1 MALARALPIR
11 DHAITGRKA
20 AMRFRRT
27 APSALGGLNMIATVE
42 QPRRSDT
49 TTTDFIVA
57 SLEGVNKNYGNVRAL
72 RGVDFRVPAGEV
84 VALLGPNGAGK
95 TTAVK
100 LLLGLLQ
107 PNSGRVRVFGG
118 DPTNPENRMRTGAM
132 LQVGRVPETLRVRE
146 HIDLFSSYY
155 EKPMALADVVAAAGL
170 ERLQD
175 RKFGDLS
182 GGQKQRVLFALSIC
196 GDPDMLF
203 LDEPT
208 VGLDV
213 ESRRMLWDEIRKMVE
228 RGKTVLL
235 TTHYLQEADA
245 LADRV
250 AVINQ
255 GEIVAEGTPSEIKAK
270 TAGKRIRCITSLG
283 LNTLRRIP
291 GVTDVKE
298 DREAVELHVIEAE
311 SVLRELLGLDAGL
324 SGVEVASAGL
334 EEAFLALTQDS
345 GANGNRQK

>member
-1 MALARALPIR
+1 
-11 DHAITGRKA
+11 
-20 AMRFRRT
+20 
-27 APSALGGLNMIATVE
+27 MIATLE
-42 QPRRSDT
+42 QPQRAEIANLELT
-49 TTTDFIVA
+49 VA
-57 SLEGVNKNYGNVRAL
+57 SLEGVNKNYGNIRAL
-72 RGVDFRVPAGEV
+72 RGVDFRVRAGEV

-100 LLLGLLQ
+100 LLLGLIQ
-107 PNSGRVRVFGG
+107 PNTGKVRVFGG

-155 EKPMALADVVAAAGL
+155 KRPMATADVLAAAGL
-170 ERLQD
+170 EKLGD

-182 GGQKQRVLFALSIC
+182 GGQRQRVLFALAIC
-196 GDPDMLF
+196 GDPDLLF

-213 ESRRMLWDEIRKMVE
+213 EARRMLWDEIRRMVS

-255 GEIVAEGTPSEIKAK
+255 GEIIAQGTPSEIKAK
-270 TAGKRIRCITSLG
+270 TAGKRIRCITSLSVSA
-283 LNTLRRIP
+283 LRQIP

-298 DREAVELHVIEAE
+298 DREAVELHAVAAE
-311 SVLRELLGLDAGL
+311 PIVRELLSRDAEL
-324 SGVEVASAGL
+324 SGLEVTSAGL
-334 EEAFLALTQDS
+334 EEAFIALTQDTAPEGKRS
-345 GANGNRQK
+345 N

>member
-1 MALARALPIR
+1 
-11 DHAITGRKA
+11 
-20 AMRFRRT
+20 
-27 APSALGGLNMIATVE
+27 MIATLE
-42 QPRRSDT
+42 QPQRAELPNLNAT
-49 TTTDFIVA
+49 VA
-57 SLEGVNKNYGNVRAL
+57 SLEGVNMNYGNIRAL
-72 RGVDFRVPAGEV
+72 RGVDFQVRTGEV

-107 PNSGRVRVFGG
+107 PNSGRARVFGG

-155 EKPMALADVVAAAGL
+155 QKPMPSADVLAAVGL
-170 ERLQD
+170 DKLGD

-182 GGQKQRVLFALSIC
+182 GGQRQRVLFALAIC

-213 ESRRMLWDEIRKMVE
+213 EARRMLWDEIRRMVS

-245 LADRV
+245 LADRI

-255 GEIVAEGTPSEIKAK
+255 GEIIAQGTPSEIKAK
-270 TAGKRIRCITSLG
+270 TAGKRIRCITTLSV
-283 LNTLRRIP
+283 NTLRQIP

-298 DREAVELHVIEAE
+298 DREAVELHAIEAE
-311 SVLRELLGLDAGL
+311 PIVRELLARDTGL
-324 SGVEVASAGL
+324 SGLEVTSAGL
-334 EEAFLALTQDS
+334 EEAFLALTQDA
-345 GANGNRQK
+345 GREGNHSN

>member
-1 MALARALPIR
+1 
-11 DHAITGRKA
+11 
-20 AMRFRRT
+20 
-27 APSALGGLNMIATVE
+27 MIATLE
-42 QPRRSDT
+42 QPRNLERTNSKLA
-49 TTTDFIVA
+49 VA
-57 SLEGVNKNYGNVRAL
+57 SLEGVNMNYGSVQAL
-72 RGVDFRVPAGEV
+72 RGVDFRVHAGEV

-107 PNSGRVRVFGG
+107 PNSGRARVFGG

-146 HIDLFSSYY
+146 HIDLFSTYY
-155 EKPMALADVVAAAGL
+155 EKPMALAEVLAAAGL
-170 ERLQD
+170 EKLSD

-182 GGQKQRVLFALSIC
+182 GGQRQRVLFALAIC
-196 GDPDMLF
+196 GDPDLVF

-213 ESRRMLWDEIRKMVE
+213 EARRMLWDEIRRMVT

-235 TTHYLQEADA
+235 TTHYLQEADE

-250 AVINQ
+250 AVINK
-255 GEIVAEGTPSEIKAK
+255 GEIIAQGTPSEIKAK

-283 LNTLRRIP
+283 LNALRQIP
-291 GVTDVKE
+291 GVTEVKD
-298 DREAVELHVIEAE
+298 DREAVEIHAAEAE
-311 SVLRELLGLDAGL
+311 SIVRELLARDAGL
-324 SGVEVASAGL
+324 SGLEVTSAGL
-334 EEAFLALTQDS
+334 EEAFLELTRDTTGEAVS
-345 GANGNRQK
+345 SN